1 MHDLRHTSAT
11 LMLQAGVSPKVAQ
24 QRLGHADFGTTM
36 DIYSHV
42 LDDMEKE
49 AADKLNDVL

>member
-1 MHDLRHTSAT
+1 
-11 LMLQAGVSPKVAQ
+11 MLQAGVSPKVAQ
-24 QRLGHADFGTTM
+24 LRLVHADSGTTM